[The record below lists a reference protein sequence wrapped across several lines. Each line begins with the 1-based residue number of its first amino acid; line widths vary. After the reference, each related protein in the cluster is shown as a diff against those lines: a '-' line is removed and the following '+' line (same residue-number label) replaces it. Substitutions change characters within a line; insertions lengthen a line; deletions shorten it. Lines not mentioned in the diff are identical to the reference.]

1 MDSSPVQCVR
11 AYLDPSAASEIA
23 ADIVEYLV
31 AVDVAVIVRDRYG

>member
-23 ADIVEYLV
+23 ADIVEDLV
-31 AVDVAVIVRDRYG
+31 TIYVAVIVGDGYG